1 MRSDHVDHNVEH
13 NVDHHDYGSD
23 EYHDPDIETLRSRRD
38 ATIPS
43 FRSGGDGDTY
53 TEISGSDV
61 CAGRFDAVITRFH
74 SFRG

>member
-1 MRSDHVDHNVEH
+1 MRSDHVDH

-23 EYHDPDIETLRSRRD
+23 EHHDPDIETLRSRRD

-61 CAGRFDAVITRFH
+61 YAGRFHAVITRFH
-74 SFRG
+74 SSRG